1 MADPRVR
8 PTSPGPPDPGVPS
21 WPEKELRSS
30 PGPSPDDYLL
40 IDRLRE
46 DAQQGRMDL
55 DSILSEATH
64 AARYFTDATGAA
76 LALWSQGVV
85 ICRARSGETAP
96 PLGSKLDVE
105 SGISGEC
112 LRSGRS
118 KRCND
123 TLTDPLVDA
132 HVCQEL
138 GIRALACVPL
148 RGEHGVVG
156 ILEVFSDRPYA
167 FSDAHITL
175 LKQLAQIA
183 VTGRSR
189 SVPAV
194 SPAAAKHPAATHPAP
209 PISPAQPKPVFGAVS
224 PPFRQLVARMKGEE
238 GQPLRLAAAAVL
250 LLLVLG
256 GFWWLSARHKGSN
269 PPQSVQAAS
278 GSAPALVVSGSPIET
293 SLDVTPSSFGDAGRR
308 SVDKRSKPSPDIAA
322 RDLVRKA
329 SNSEV
334 MDRGAP
340 AEEKPL
346 ISVANLANAPHPAGA
361 DVPVPDFPENVPGT
375 SGASVPE
382 SVLNSRHDLPTV
394 ALRMSQGVS
403 GGALTHRVSPVYPQQ
418 ARLLRIEGAVQLD
431 ATVGEDGNVHEI
443 KILKG
448 DRILAAAAVDAV
460 QQWRYQPFALNGKP
474 VPMHTQVTIQFK
486 LP

>member
-1 MADPRVR
+1 
-8 PTSPGPPDPGVPS
+8 VPS
-21 WPEKELRSS
+21 WPEKESRSS
-30 PGPSPDDYLL
+30 QGPSPDDYLL

-85 ICRARSGETAP
+85 ICRARSGDTAP

-132 HVCQEL
+132 QVCQEL
-138 GIRALACVPL
+138 GIRSLAGVPL
-148 RGEHGVVG
+148 RGEHGIVG

-189 SVPAV
+189 SVPAATAPAGLKRPADARV
-194 SPAAAKHPAATHPAP
+194 TQPVRPSQTQTKPDRAQGPSPF
-209 PISPAQPKPVFGAVS
+209 Q
-224 PPFRQLVARMKGEE
+224 QLVARMKGEE
-238 GQPLRLAAAAVL
+238 GQPLRLAAAGVL
-250 LLLVLG
+250 LLLVVG
-256 GFWWLSARHKGSN
+256 GFWWISARHKGAN
-269 PPQSVQAAS
+269 PPQSVQAATS
-278 GSAPALVVSGSPIET
+278 SPTVVTASSPVET
-293 SLDVTPSSFGDAGRR
+293 SLEVTPSFGERGHHSAATSSRP
-308 SVDKRSKPSPDIAA
+308 KPSPDIAA
-322 RDLVRKA
+322 RDLVRRA

-334 MDRGAP
+334 MDRAAAP

-346 ISVANLANAPHPAGA
+346 ISVAAMPKPASV
-361 DVPVPDFPENVPGT
+361 DVPTPEEPTIVPGT

-394 ALRMSQGVS
+394 ALRMSQGVT
-403 GGALTHRVSPVYPQQ
+403 GGALTKRVSPAYPQQ

-431 ATVGEDGNVHEI
+431 ATVGEDGNVQEV
-443 KILKG
+443 KVVKG
-448 DRILAAAAVDAV
+448 DRILSAAAVTAV
-460 QQWRYQPFALNGKP
+460 QQWRYQPFELNGKP
-474 VPMHTQVTIQFK
+474 VPMHTQITIQFK

>member
-1 MADPRVR
+1 
-8 PTSPGPPDPGVPS
+8 
-21 WPEKELRSS
+21 
-30 PGPSPDDYLL
+30 
-40 IDRLRE
+40 
-46 DAQQGRMDL
+46 MDL

-64 AARYFTDATGAA
+64 AARYFTDASGAA

-85 ICRARSGETAP
+85 ICRARSGDTAP
-96 PLGSKLDVE
+96 PLGSKLDME

-132 HVCQEL
+132 QVCQEL
-138 GIRALACVPL
+138 GIRSLAGVPL

-189 SVPAV
+189 SVPAAIA
-194 SPAAAKHPAATHPAP
+194 PAGLKRPAEANV
-209 PISPAQPKPVFGAVS
+209 AQPVRPLQTKPIPPQGAS
-224 PPFRQLVARMKGEE
+224 PFKQLVARMKDEE
-238 GQPLRLAAAAVL
+238 GQPLRLAAAGVL
-250 LLLVLG
+250 LLLVVG
-256 GFWWLSARHKGSN
+256 GFWWISARHKGAN
-269 PPQSVQAAS
+269 PPQSVQAATS
-278 GSAPALVVSGSPIET
+278 NPTVVTAGPPLET
-293 SLDVTPSSFGDAGRR
+293 SLEVTPSFGNAGHRTGAT
-308 SVDKRSKPSPDIAA
+308 SSRSKPSPDIAA
-322 RDLVRKA
+322 RDLVRRA

-334 MDRGAP
+334 MDRTAP
-340 AEEKPL
+340 NEEKPL
-346 ISVANLANAPHPAGA
+346 ISVAAMPKPASDDIPTPEAPGL
-361 DVPVPDFPENVPGT
+361 VPGT

-394 ALRMSQGVS
+394 ALRMSQGVT
-403 GGALTHRVSPVYPQQ
+403 GGALTKRVSPTYPQQ

-431 ATVGEDGNVHEI
+431 ATVGEDGNVHEV
-443 KILKG
+443 KVVKG
-448 DRILAAAAVDAV
+448 DRILAAAAVTAV
-460 QQWRYQPFALNGKP
+460 EQWRYQPFELNGKP
-474 VPMHTQVTIQFK
+474 VLMHTQVTIQFK